1 MQNDWVPYVSRS
13 KEQDTNQIE
22 QQQQKKAYR
31 LEDNLNSFK
40 DIMVANFL
48 QISVDVVLPL
58 NIK

>member
-48 QISVDVVLPL
+48 HISMDVVLPL